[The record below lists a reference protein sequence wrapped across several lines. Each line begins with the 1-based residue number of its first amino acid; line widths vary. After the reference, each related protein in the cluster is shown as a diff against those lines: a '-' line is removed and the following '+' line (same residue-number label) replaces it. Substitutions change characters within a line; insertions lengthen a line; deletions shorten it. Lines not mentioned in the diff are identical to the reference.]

1 MSKTYTLAVTKT
13 IVVTTPA
20 VSEDHANQIVNGAL
34 QVNAYFLEWNKAV
47 NKLDLIAVE

>member
-20 VSEDHANQIVNGAL
+20 VSEEHAQHIVNDAL
-34 QVNAYFLEWNKAV
+34 RANAYSLEWNRAV